1 MFDSI
6 DDVTRRFREQE
17 YICGKEIATVIY
29 LAEQMQKPVL
39 VEGSAGVGKTS
50 IAGVWAGAAGI
61 DLIRLQCYEGLDESK
76 ALYEWEYAKQLLY
89 TQILKEKINEVL
101 SDAKTLKDAVDK
113 IDKQDDAFFSEEF
126 ILPRP
131 LMQAILSE
139 RRTVLLID
147 EVDKA
152 DPEFEAFLLE
162 VLGDFQVS
170 VPELGTIKANHI
182 PHVILTSN
190 NTREMTDALKRRCL
204 HLYIDFPAAE
214 QEMDIVRLKVP
225 GIGEA
230 LVRQVVDV
238 IHKIRKVDLKK
249 LPSISE
255 TLDWARALTIL
266 NIDVLDEDTIKS
278 TLNMFL
284 KYEGD
289 IKKVSGNLHSLLSA
303 SDGKLN

>member
-6 DDVTRRFREQE
+6 EEVSREFKKQK
-17 YICGKEIATVIY
+17 YICSNEISTVIY
-29 LAEQMQKPVL
+29 LSEQMQKPIL

-50 IAGVWAGAAGI
+50 IAGVWADAAG
-61 DLIRLQCYEGLDESK
+61 LEMIRMQCYEGLDESK
-76 ALYEWEYAKQLLY
+76 ALYEWEYAKQILY

-101 SDAKTLKDAVDK
+101 AGTASLQEAVDR
-113 IDKQDDAFFSEEF
+113 IDKQDDAFFSDKF

-131 LMQAILSE
+131 LLQAILSE
-139 RRTVLLID
+139 RKTVLLID

-162 VLGDFQVS
+162 ILSDFQVS
-170 VPELGTIKANHI
+170 VPELGTLKAKHI
-182 PHVILTSN
+182 PYVVLTSN

-204 HLYIDFPAAE
+204 HLFIDFPTSG
-214 QEMDIVRLKVP
+214 QEMEIVQLKVP
-225 GIGEA
+225 GISETLA
-230 LVRQVVDV
+230 RQVVDV
-238 IHKIRKVDLKK
+238 IQKVRKADLKK

-266 NIDVLDEDTIKS
+266 NVDSLDEETIKS
-278 TLNMFL
+278 TLNLFL

-289 IKKVSGNLHSLLSA
+289 IKKVKGNLQSLLA
-303 SDGKLN
+303 TTDEKMN

>member
-1 MFDSI
+1 MFASI
-6 DDVTRRFREQE
+6 EDVAHEFKKQQ
-17 YICGKEIATVIY
+17 YICSKEISTV
-29 LAEQMQKPVL
+29 LFLSEQMQKPVL

-50 IAGVWAGAAGI
+50 IAGVWADAAGY
-61 DLIRLQCYEGLDESK
+61 DLIRMQCYEGLDESK

-89 TQILKEKINEVL
+89 TQILKEKINDVV
-101 SDAKTLKDAVDK
+101 SDSTSLKEAIQR
-113 IDKQDDAFFSEEF
+113 IDQQDDAFFSDKF

-131 LMQAILSE
+131 LLQAILSPNQ
-139 RRTVLLID
+139 TVLLID

-162 VLGDFQVS
+162 VLSDFQVS
-170 VPELGTIKANHI
+170 VPELGTLKAKHI
-182 PHVILTSN
+182 PNVILTSN

-204 HLYIDFPAAE
+204 HLYIDFPSAG
-214 QEMDIVRLKVP
+214 QEMEIVTLKVP
-225 GIGEA
+225 GISETLA
-230 LVRQVVDV
+230 KQVVDV
-238 IHKIRKVDLKK
+238 IQKVRAVDLKK

-266 NIDVLDEDTIKS
+266 NIDALDEDIVKK
-278 TLNMFL
+278 TLNLFL

-289 IKKVSGNLHSLLSA
+289 IKKVSGNLQTLLST

>member
-6 DDVTRRFREQE
+6 EEVSREFKKQK
-17 YICGKEIATVIY
+17 YICSNEISTVIY
-29 LAEQMQKPVL
+29 LSEQMQKPIL

-50 IAGVWAGAAGI
+50 IAGVWADAAG
-61 DLIRLQCYEGLDESK
+61 LEMIRMQCYEGLDESK
-76 ALYEWEYAKQLLY
+76 ALYEWEYAKQILY

-101 SDAKTLKDAVDK
+101 AGTTSLQEAIER
-113 IDKQDDAFFSEEF
+113 IDKQDDAFFSDKF

-131 LMQAILSE
+131 LLQAILSE
-139 RRTVLLID
+139 RKTVLLID

-162 VLGDFQVS
+162 ILSDFQVS
-170 VPELGTIKANHI
+170 VPELGTIKAKHI
-182 PHVILTSN
+182 PYVVLTSN

-204 HLYIDFPAAE
+204 HLFIDFPTSG
-214 QEMDIVRLKVP
+214 QEMEIVQLKVP
-225 GIGEA
+225 GISETLA
-230 LVRQVVDV
+230 RQVVDV
-238 IHKIRKVDLKK
+238 IQKIRKVDLKK

-266 NIDVLDEDTIKS
+266 NVDSLDEETIKS
-278 TLNMFL
+278 TLNLFL

-289 IKKVSGNLHSLLSA
+289 IKKVKSNLQSLLTTT
-303 SDGKLN
+303 DEKMN